1 MFREIKNKRVLT
13 RYYKYEAHE
22 YTVDSFSLRNLSRY
36 REKLI
41 NQTRSRDL
49 IKEIS
54 AKNFRNEEDVVP
66 LFIVRYIQF
75 DILLMQ

>member
-1 MFREIKNKRVLT
+1 MIIIKSIRDIYIHLKKSKNRMFREIKNKRVLT

-41 NQTRSRDL
+41 NQTRYDL
-49 IKEIS
+49 EI
-54 AKNFRNEEDVVP
+54 
-66 LFIVRYIQF
+66 
-75 DILLMQ
+75 

>member
-1 MFREIKNKRVLT
+1 MFREIKNKRLLT

-41 NQTRSRDL
+41 NQTRYDL
-49 IKEIS
+49 EI
-54 AKNFRNEEDVVP
+54 
-66 LFIVRYIQF
+66 
-75 DILLMQ
+75 